1 MKELDAHPDI
11 EMGYYFSNNLR
22 KLIKKS
28 LKQSLV
34 HFDKTENK

>member
-1 MKELDAHPDI
+1 MEELDPPPDMR
-11 EMGYYFSNNLR
+11 MGYYFNNNLR

-34 HFDKTENK
+34 YLGKTQS